1 MATWHAALAVVVL
14 AVGGT
19 PPKNMASSPN
29 AAVTPD
35 SGVPMDSPMPP
46 LAGNTGWLNS
56 APLTAKDLQG
66 KVVLIDFWTYTCINW
81 RRTLPYLHAWV
92 DKYAKSGLVLV
103 GVHSPEF
110 PFEHDVDNVRQMSA
124 QIGVAYPIALDA
136 DFAVWRSFDNEFWPA
151 LYIFDAKGRLRHRQF
166 GEGGY
171 EETERIIQKLLAE
184 AGQRDVDTRLSTVN
198 GTGAEAAPDW
208 KDLESPENYLGAAR
222 TEGFSSPGGIAG
234 GQRHLYTAPKK
245 LSRNHWGLSGTWT
258 VDDRRAR
265 VEEAG
270 GRILYRFHA
279 RDLHL
284 VMGPATRG
292 GAVRFRVLLDGKP
305 PGPSHGVD
313 VDEAGNGTAKDQRM
327 YQLIR
332 QGGAIGDRQF
342 EIEFLDPGAEA
353 WSFTF
358 G

>member
-1 MATWHAALAVVVL
+1 MAPWHAALVVL
-14 AVGGT
+14 VLAAGGI
-19 PPKNMASSPN
+19 PPKNMASHPKP
-29 AAVTPD
+29 VTSD
-35 SGVPMDSPMPP
+35 SMGVPMDSPMPP

-56 APLTAKDLQG
+56 SPLMAKDLQG

-81 RRTLPYLHAWV
+81 RRTLPYLRAWV
-92 DKYAKSGLVLV
+92 DRYGKSGMVLV

-110 PFEHDVDNVRQMSA
+110 PFEHDVDNVRQAIS
-124 QIGVAYPIALDA
+124 QIGVGYPVALDA
-136 DFAVWRSFDNEFWPA
+136 DFTVWRSFDNQFWPA
-151 LYIFDAKGRLRHRQF
+151 LYVFDAKGRLRHTQF

-171 EETERIIQKLLAE
+171 DETERVIQKLLGE
-184 AGQRDVDTRLSTVN
+184 AGQRDVDTRLSTVS

-208 KDLESPENYLGAAR
+208 KDLDSPENYLGEAR
-222 TEGFSSPGGIAG
+222 TEGFASPDGIVPG
-234 GQRHLYTAPKK
+234 ERRLYTAPAK
-245 LSRNHWGLSGTWT
+245 LGRNQWGLSGTWT
-258 VDDRRAR
+258 VDGRRAR
-265 VEEAG
+265 VEAAG

-292 GAVRFRVLLDGKP
+292 TAVRFRVLLDGKP
-305 PGPSHGVD
+305 PGASHGVD
-313 VDEAGNGTAKDQRM
+313 VDEAGNGTAKEQRM

-332 QGGAIGDRQF
+332 QAGSIGDRQF

>member
-1 MATWHAALAVVVL
+1 
-14 AVGGT
+14 
-19 PPKNMASSPN
+19 
-29 AAVTPD
+29 
-35 SGVPMDSPMPP
+35 MPP
-46 LAGNTGWLNS
+46 LAGNTGWLNTP
-56 APLTAKDLQG
+56 PLTASDLQG

-92 DKYAKSGLVLV
+92 DRYGKSGMVLV

-124 QIGVAYPIALDA
+124 QIGVEYPVALDA

-151 LYIFDAKGRLRHRQF
+151 LYVFDAKGRLRHTQF

-171 EETERIIQKLLAE
+171 EETERLIQKLLVE
-184 AGQRDVDTRLSTVN
+184 AGHRDIDTRLSTVN

-208 KDLESPENYLGAAR
+208 KDLESPENYLGDAR
-222 TEGFSSPGGIAG
+222 TEGFSSPGGIVRGERRVYA
-234 GQRHLYTAPKK
+234 APKK
-245 LSRNHWGLSGTWT
+245 AGRNNWGLSGTWT

-265 VEEAG
+265 VEAAG
-270 GRILYRFHA
+270 GRIIYRFHA

-292 GAVRFRVLLDGKP
+292 GTVRFRVLLDGKP
-305 PGPSHGVD
+305 PAASHGVD

-332 QGGAIGDRQF
+332 QVGAVGDRQF